1 MSCPSWEA
9 DKFSEWPESIDK
21 DLFIER
27 LFKEEIKKD
36 IGNNF
41 RYINNS
47 ISYTNDSSQKVIDY
61 LSESAIETDD
71 YFKNNLEFLVNE
83 TIVAFKTFD
92 DEMNKLL
99 VKTEENFKNSLKTVQ
114 LSITKS
120 IVNLQEDINR
130 EFEEH
135 ERVMKTAI
143 STCSFA
149 SHYAQRT
156 QANVRYNNC
165 KRKLSEGFVDGDT
178 IVKLKC
184 PKVSKVPMNDQTG
197 RFQALIS

>member
-1 MSCPSWEA
+1 ME
-9 DKFSEWPESIDK
+9 
-21 DLFIER
+21 
-27 LFKEEIKKD
+27 
-36 IGNNF
+36 
-41 RYINNS
+41 
-47 ISYTNDSSQKVIDY
+47 Y
-61 LSESAIETDD
+61 LSESAKETDD

-83 TIVAFKTFD
+83 TKLAFQKFD
-92 DEMNKLL
+92 KNMNDLL
-99 VKTEENFKNSLKTVQ
+99 VESEENFKDSLKTVQ
-114 LSITKS
+114 LSITDS
-120 IVNLQEDINR
+120 IVNLQKDINR

-156 QANVRYNNC
+156 QGNVRYNNC
-165 KRKLSEGFVDGDT
+165 KRKLSEGFVNGDT

-184 PKVSKVPMNDQTG
+184 PKVSKVPMNDQAG